1 MDKTLNDYPDILKP
15 NDIMNILQI
24 GRSTCYNLLYGGFIP
39 SIRIGKQYRITKKS
53 LAEYLDLPYDN
64 NADGLPRREFKC

>member
-1 MDKTLNDYPDILKP
+1 MNNVQTLTNYPDVLKP

-24 GRSTCYNLLYGGFIP
+24 GRSTCYNLLYDGIIP
-39 SIRIGKQYRITKKS
+39 SIRIGKQYRIPKKS

-64 NADGLPRREFKC
+64 NTDGLPKKGV